1 MMPFRLIHRSLPKPK
16 WTEITE
22 NVSYTQNNPLWEE
35 LTCFLLKEDFFL
47 TSDIGVHLQKAGG
60 KLPAGDG
67 VHHRCCFSIRFSLT
81 KKAEGGYPAESCSID
96 FAGFR
101 RFREKG
107 RTWTMNSISCEEI
120 MTVISE

>member
-1 MMPFRLIHRSLPKPK
+1 MPFRLIHRSLPKPK

-67 VHHRCCFSIRFSLT
+67 VHHRCCFNIRFSLT
-81 KKAEGGYPAESCSID
+81 KKLKEVIRQNRVQSILPVSAVFAKRGGH
-96 FAGFR
+96 
-101 RFREKG
+101 G
-107 RTWTMNSISCEEI
+107 R
-120 MTVISE
+120 